1 MKKLMCFEG
10 KITKAKF
17 QFKLQRTFGLQNF
30 GIKNKGL
37 QLRYLAIIIKVWIES
52 HTMTTSRL

>member
-1 MKKLMCFEG
+1 MKKLMYFE
-10 KITKAKF
+10 KKVSKTKF
-17 QFKLQRTFGLQNF
+17 QFKLKRTFGLQYF

-37 QLRYLAIIIKVWIES
+37 QLHYLAIIIKVWIES